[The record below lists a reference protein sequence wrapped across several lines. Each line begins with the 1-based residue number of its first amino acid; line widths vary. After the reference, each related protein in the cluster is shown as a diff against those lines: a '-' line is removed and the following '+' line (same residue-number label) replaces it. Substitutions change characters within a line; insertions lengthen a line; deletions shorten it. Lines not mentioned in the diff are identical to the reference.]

1 MTPVNHFKNSQ
12 FRTQLA
18 LCLKG
23 GIVEDHLVRG
33 MSDDLTSTLTVAKLK
48 ALCILNDLP
57 TSGKKIDL
65 LNRLLDSGLSRT
77 ELGLSET
84 SQDTIEQETQE
95 EEVVFSLEDDET
107 LTPEIEP
114 VVEKVT
120 KKEPTEVLEAEI
132 IDADLVDLT
141 EEVKKPKNISKPK
154 PKQEN
159 PMTLMEMVKKPQV
172 AAGLIVLLI
181 LGAGGW
187 YYFSSQLEPF
197 TADQLSYGDEMEYT
211 ISDGNF
217 MVSEGYVDLVIDQ
230 FETDYE
236 FCKIEIDIEKGTG
249 SVSISEGGTDQLI
262 SQSSNDRLGAVN
274 VRGGHGMSWLSVESV
289 SNYDFDELQVAF
301 HSKEDLFGTT
311 ICSDFPDKREGQAEI
326 TSTKWTE
333 LRERATIGN
342 NIDWNLRLGPD
353 QFEGNLMNYGVGGF
367 FGDLE
372 VITPG
377 FSLLL
382 QPVELQE
389 LLGNDYIDDGASG
402 FRLGWDWRV
411 LGTEVL
417 GSTEMWKIVATNKDI
432 QDYCLGSASMTLW
445 VEEGNPWATRQTVDV
460 LISGSDSSRQD
471 CSTTSKL
478 LGDYVLPEG
487 ELSMSHTFQKSSL
500 KLGSKSLEYG
510 ISYDARPMQ
519 NELTPDDDELHEWG
533 VNGIHMPD
541 HSTIRTHNL
550 ETAMQCFDYFQS
562 AASGATAALE
572 DGGYIWRAIDSDLGS
587 TTQWNVSW
595 IATDETA
602 GWVKFN
608 ITGEVSSENC
618 DFDSKGVYDDSVS
631 HNREFIPKVMNLST
645 IESNLLDSYR
655 FPELTGENAI
665 FTSSGTFHPETRVGY
680 LVVVPGS
687 GINSIF
693 SNIGDATDGATTVD
707 FSREWDTNG
716 LDHRFNLVVDATDG
730 RLVGWNYVNIK

>member
-1 MTPVNHFKNSQ
+1 
-12 FRTQLA
+12 
-18 LCLKG
+18 
-23 GIVEDHLVRG
+23 
-33 MSDDLTSTLTVAKLK
+33 MSDELTSTLTVAKLK

-57 TSGKKIDL
+57 TSGKKSEL
-65 LNRLLDSGLSRT
+65 LERLLDSGLPRT
-77 ELGLSET
+77 ELGLSDITEEIIEEET
-84 SQDTIEQETQE
+84 LE

-107 LTPEIEP
+107 LTPEAEP
-114 VVEKVT
+114 TVVEKID
-120 KKEPTEVLEAEI
+120 KKEPAEVLEAEI
-132 IDADLVDLT
+132 MDADLVELT
-141 EEVKKPKNISKPK
+141 EEVKKPKSVSKPK
-154 PKQEN
+154 PKSRQEN

-197 TADQLSYGDEMEYT
+197 TADQLSYGDEMKYT
-211 ISDGNF
+211 ISDGKF

-230 FETDYE
+230 IETDYE
-236 FCKIEIDIEKGTG
+236 FCKIEIDIESGTG
-249 SVSISEGGTDQLI
+249 GVSISEGGTDQLV
-262 SQSSNDRLGAVN
+262 SQSSNDRVGAVN

-289 SNYDFDELQVAF
+289 STYDFDDLEVAF
-301 HSKEDLFGTT
+301 HSKEELFGNT
-311 ICSDFPDKREGQAEI
+311 ICSDFPDRREGQAEI

-342 NIDWNLRLGPD
+342 NVDWKLRLGTD
-353 QFEGNLMNYGVGGF
+353 QLEGNLMNYGVGGF

-417 GSTEMWKIVATNKDI
+417 GSTEMWKIVATNKDV

-519 NELTPDDDELHEWG
+519 NELSPDDDELHEWG

-550 ETAMQCFDYFQS
+550 DTAMQCFDYFQS
-562 AASGATAALE
+562 AASGATAALD
-572 DGGYIWRAIDSDLGS
+572 DGGYIWRAIDSNLGS

-595 IATDETA
+595 IATDENA

-608 ITGEVSSENC
+608 VTGEVSSENC

-631 HNREFIPKVMNLST
+631 HNREFIPKVLNLSN
-645 IESNLLDSYR
+645 IETSLLDSNR
-655 FPELTGENAI
+655 FPELSGEKAI

-707 FSREWDTNG
+707 FSREWDADG

-730 RLVGWNYVNIK
+730 RLVGWNYVNSK

>member
-1 MTPVNHFKNSQ
+1 
-12 FRTQLA
+12 
-18 LCLKG
+18 
-23 GIVEDHLVRG
+23 
-33 MSDDLTSTLTVAKLK
+33 MSDELTSTLTVAKLK

-57 TSGKKIDL
+57 TSGKKSDL
-65 LNRLLDSGLSRT
+65 LERLLDSGLPGS
-77 ELGLSET
+77 ELGLPDIAGDDSAE
-84 SQDTIEQETQE
+84 EVHE
-95 EEVVFSLEDDET
+95 EEVIFSLEDEET
-107 LTPEIEP
+107 LTPDVEP
-114 VVEKVT
+114 DIVEAVET
-120 KKEPTEVLEAEI
+120 KQTDEVLEAEI
-132 IDADLVDLT
+132 MDADLVELT
-141 EEVKKPKNISKPK
+141 EEVKKPKRESQSKPK
-154 PKQEN
+154 SKQDS
-159 PMTLMEMVKKPQV
+159 PMTLVEMVKKPQV
-172 AAGLIVLLI
+172 AAAVIVLLI

-197 TADQLSYGDEMEYT
+197 TADQLNYGDEMKYT
-211 ISDGNF
+211 ISDGKF

-230 FETDYE
+230 IETDYE
-236 FCKIEIDIEKGTG
+236 FCKIEIDIAKGTG
-249 SVSISEGGTDQLI
+249 GVSISEGGTEQLI

-289 SNYDFDELQVAF
+289 STYDFEDLEVAF
-301 HSKEDLFGTT
+301 HSKEELFGNT
-311 ICSDFPDKREGQAEI
+311 ICSDFPDRREGQAEI

-342 NIDWNLRLGPD
+342 HVDWKLRLGTD

-389 LLGNDYIDDGASG
+389 LLGNDYIDDEASG

-417 GSTEMWKIVATNKDI
+417 GSTEMWKIVATNKDV

-519 NELTPDDDELHEWG
+519 NELSPDDDELHEWG
-533 VNGIHMPD
+533 VSGIHMPD
-541 HSTIRTHNL
+541 QSTIRTHNL
-550 ETAMQCFDYFQS
+550 DTAMQCFDHFQS
-562 AASGATAALE
+562 AASGATAALD
-572 DGGYIWRAIDSDLGS
+572 DGGYIWRAIDTNLGA

-595 IATDETA
+595 IATDESA

-608 ITGEVSSENC
+608 VTGEVSSENC

-631 HNREFIPKVMNLST
+631 HNRDFIPKVLNISN
-645 IESNLLDSYR
+645 IESNLLDSNRY
-655 FPELTGENAI
+655 PELSGENSL
-665 FTSSGTFHPETRVGY
+665 FTSSGAFHPETRVGY

-707 FSREWDTNG
+707 FSREWESNG
-716 LDHRFNLVVDATDG
+716 LDNRFNLVVDATDG
-730 RLVGWNYVNIK
+730 RLVGWNYVNSK

>member
-1 MTPVNHFKNSQ
+1 
-12 FRTQLA
+12 
-18 LCLKG
+18 
-23 GIVEDHLVRG
+23 
-33 MSDDLTSTLTVAKLK
+33 MSDELTSTLTVAKLK

-57 TSGKKIDL
+57 TSGKKSEL
-65 LNRLLDSGLSRT
+65 LQRLLDSEIPRS
-77 ELGLSET
+77 ELGLP
-84 SQDTIEQETQE
+84 DILQENNQQE
-95 EEVVFSLEDDET
+95 ESVEEVVFSLEDDDT
-107 LTPEIEP
+107 LTPDIEP
-114 VVEKVT
+114 DVVEKLDQAQTV
-120 KKEPTEVLEAEI
+120 EVLEAEI
-132 IDADLVDLT
+132 LDADLVELT
-141 EEVKKPKNISKPK
+141 EEVKKPKSVSKTISYS
-154 PKQEN
+154 KQDK
-159 PMTLMEMVKKPQV
+159 PMTLIEMVKKPQV
-172 AAGLIVLLI
+172 AAGVIVLLI
-181 LGAGGW
+181 LGAGSW

-197 TADQLSYGDEMEYT
+197 TADKLSYGDEMKYT
-211 ISDGNF
+211 ISDGKF
-217 MVSEGYVDLVIDQ
+217 MVSEGYVDLVMDQ
-230 FETDYE
+230 IETDYE
-236 FCKIEIDIEKGTG
+236 FCKIEIDIDSGTG
-249 SVSISEGGTDQLI
+249 GVSISEGGTDQLI

-289 SNYDFDELQVAF
+289 STYDFDELEVAF
-301 HSKEDLFGTT
+301 HSKEELFGST
-311 ICSDFPDKREGQAEI
+311 ICSDFPDRRVGNAEI
-326 TSTKWTE
+326 TSTKWSE

-342 NIDWNLRLGPD
+342 NVDWKLRLGTD

-389 LLGNDYIDDGASG
+389 LLANDYIDNGASG
-402 FRLGWDWRV
+402 YRLGWDWRV

-487 ELSMSHTFQKSSL
+487 ELLMSHTFQKSAL
-500 KLGSKSLEYG
+500 TLGSKSLEYG

-519 NELTPDDDELHEWG
+519 NELSPDDEDLHEWG

-550 ETAMQCFDYFQS
+550 DTAMLCFEHFQS
-562 AASGATAALE
+562 VASGATAALD
-572 DGGYIWRAIDSDLGS
+572 DGGYVWRAIDSNLGA
-587 TTQWNVSW
+587 TTQWNISW
-595 IATDETA
+595 IASDQNA

-631 HNREFIPKVMNLST
+631 HNRDFIPKVLNLSN
-645 IESNLLDSYR
+645 IEARLLDSNR
-655 FPELTGENAI
+655 FPELSGENAI

-707 FSREWDTNG
+707 FSREWDANG
-716 LDHRFNLVVDATDG
+716 LEHRFNLVVDATDG
-730 RLVGWNYVNIK
+730 RLVGWNYVNSK

>member
-1 MTPVNHFKNSQ
+1 
-12 FRTQLA
+12 
-18 LCLKG
+18 
-23 GIVEDHLVRG
+23 
-33 MSDDLTSTLTVAKLK
+33 MSDELTSTLTVAKLK

-57 TSGKKIDL
+57 TSGKKSEL
-65 LNRLLDSGLSRT
+65 LERLLDSGLPRT
-77 ELGLSET
+77 ELGLSDISEEIIEEET
-84 SQDTIEQETQE
+84 LE

-107 LTPEIEP
+107 LTPEAEP
-114 VVEKVT
+114 AVVEKID
-120 KKEPTEVLEAEI
+120 KKEPAEVLEAEI
-132 IDADLVDLT
+132 MDADLVELT
-141 EEVKKPKNISKPK
+141 EEVKKPKSVSEPK
-154 PKQEN
+154 PKSRQEN

-197 TADQLSYGDEMEYT
+197 TADQLSYGDEMKYT
-211 ISDGNF
+211 ISNGKF

-230 FETDYE
+230 IETDYE
-236 FCKIEIDIEKGTG
+236 FCKIEIDIESGTG
-249 SVSISEGGTDQLI
+249 GVSISEGGTDQLV

-289 SNYDFDELQVAF
+289 STYDFDDLEVAF
-301 HSKEDLFGTT
+301 HSKEELFGNT
-311 ICSDFPDKREGQAEI
+311 ICSDFPDRREGQAEI

-342 NIDWNLRLGPD
+342 NVDWKLRLGTD
-353 QFEGNLMNYGVGGF
+353 QLEGNLMNYGVGGF

-417 GSTEMWKIVATNKDI
+417 GSTEMWKIVATNKDV

-519 NELTPDDDELHEWG
+519 NELSPDDDELYEWG

-550 ETAMQCFDYFQS
+550 DTAMQCFDYFQS
-562 AASGATAALE
+562 AASGATAALD
-572 DGGYIWRAIDSDLGS
+572 DGGYIWRAIDSNLGS

-595 IATDETA
+595 IATDENA

-608 ITGEVSSENC
+608 VTGEVSSENC

-631 HNREFIPKVMNLST
+631 HNREFIPKVLNLSN
-645 IESNLLDSYR
+645 IETSLLDSNR
-655 FPELTGENAI
+655 FPELSGEKAI

-707 FSREWDTNG
+707 FSREWDADG

-730 RLVGWNYVNIK
+730 RLVGWNYVNSK

>member
-1 MTPVNHFKNSQ
+1 
-12 FRTQLA
+12 
-18 LCLKG
+18 
-23 GIVEDHLVRG
+23 
-33 MSDDLTSTLTVAKLK
+33 MSDELTSTLTVAKLK

-57 TSGKKIDL
+57 TSGKKSEL
-65 LNRLLDSGLSRT
+65 LERLLDSGLPRT
-77 ELGLSET
+77 ELGLSDIPEEIIEEET
-84 SQDTIEQETQE
+84 LE

-107 LTPEIEP
+107 LTPEAEP
-114 VVEKVT
+114 VVVEKID
-120 KKEPTEVLEAEI
+120 KKEPAEVLEAEI
-132 IDADLVDLT
+132 MDADLVELT
-141 EEVKKPKNISKPK
+141 EVVKKPKSVSKPK
-154 PKQEN
+154 PKSRQEN

-197 TADQLSYGDEMEYT
+197 TADQLSYGDEMKYT
-211 ISDGNF
+211 ISDGKF

-230 FETDYE
+230 IETDYE
-236 FCKIEIDIEKGTG
+236 FCKIEIDIESGTG
-249 SVSISEGGTDQLI
+249 GVSISEGGTDQLV
-262 SQSSNDRLGAVN
+262 SQSSNDRVGAVN

-289 SNYDFDELQVAF
+289 STYDFDDLEVAF
-301 HSKEDLFGTT
+301 HSKEELFGNT
-311 ICSDFPDKREGQAEI
+311 ICSDFPDRREGQAEI

-342 NIDWNLRLGPD
+342 NVDWKLRLGTD
-353 QFEGNLMNYGVGGF
+353 QLEGNLMNYGVGGF

-411 LGTEVL
+411 LGTDML
-417 GSTEMWKIVATNKDI
+417 GSTEMWKIVATNKDV

-519 NELTPDDDELHEWG
+519 NELSPDDDELHEWG

-550 ETAMQCFDYFQS
+550 DTAMQCFDYFQS
-562 AASGATAALE
+562 AASGATAALD
-572 DGGYIWRAIDSDLGS
+572 DGGYIWRAIDSNLGS

-595 IATDETA
+595 IATDENA

-608 ITGEVSSENC
+608 VTGEVSSENC

-631 HNREFIPKVMNLST
+631 HNREFIPKVLNLSN
-645 IESNLLDSYR
+645 IETSLLDSNR
-655 FPELTGENAI
+655 FPELSGEKAI

-707 FSREWDTNG
+707 FSREWDADG

-730 RLVGWNYVNIK
+730 RLVGWNYVNSK

>member
-1 MTPVNHFKNSQ
+1 
-12 FRTQLA
+12 
-18 LCLKG
+18 
-23 GIVEDHLVRG
+23 
-33 MSDDLTSTLTVAKLK
+33 MSDELTSTLTVAKLK

-57 TSGKKIDL
+57 TSGKKSEL
-65 LNRLLDSGLSRT
+65 LERLLDSGLPRT
-77 ELGLSET
+77 ELGLSDISEEI
-84 SQDTIEQETQE
+84 IEGENLE

-114 VVEKVT
+114 VVVEKID
-120 KKEPTEVLEAEI
+120 KKQPTGVLEAEI
-132 IDADLVDLT
+132 MDADLVELT
-141 EEVKKPKNISKPK
+141 EEVKKPKSTSKPK
-154 PKQEN
+154 PKSRQDN
-159 PMTLMEMVKKPQV
+159 PMTLMDMVKKPQV

-197 TADQLSYGDEMEYT
+197 TADQLSYGDEMKYT
-211 ISDGNF
+211 ISDGKF

-230 FETDYE
+230 IETDYE
-236 FCKIEIDIEKGTG
+236 FCKIEIDIESGTG
-249 SVSISEGGTDQLI
+249 GVSISEGGTDQLV

-289 SNYDFDELQVAF
+289 STYDFDDLEVAF
-301 HSKEDLFGTT
+301 HSKEELFGNT
-311 ICSDFPDKREGQAEI
+311 ICSDFPDRREGQAEI

-342 NIDWNLRLGPD
+342 NVDWKLRLGTD

-519 NELTPDDDELHEWG
+519 NELSPDDDELHEWG

-550 ETAMQCFDYFQS
+550 DTAMQCFDYFQS
-562 AASGATAALE
+562 AASGATAALD
-572 DGGYIWRAIDSDLGS
+572 DGGYIWRAIDSNLGP

-595 IATDETA
+595 IATDENA

-608 ITGEVSSENC
+608 VTGEVSSENC

-631 HNREFIPKVMNLST
+631 HNREFIPKVLNLSN
-645 IESNLLDSYR
+645 IETSLLDSNR
-655 FPELTGENAI
+655 FPELSGEKAI

-707 FSREWDTNG
+707 FSREWDADG

-730 RLVGWNYVNIK
+730 RLVGWNYVNSK

>member
-1 MTPVNHFKNSQ
+1 MKLANLFKNSQ

-33 MSDDLTSTLTVAKLK
+33 MSDELTSTLTVAKLK

-57 TSGKKIDL
+57 TSGKKSDL
-65 LNRLLDSGLSRT
+65 LERLLDSGIPRS
-77 ELGLSET
+77 ELGLPEISEE
-84 SQDTIEQETQE
+84 SIED
-95 EEVVFSLEDDET
+95 EVVFSLEDEDT
-107 LTPEIEP
+107 LTPDIEP
-114 VVEKVT
+114 EVVEKLDQQQT
-120 KKEPTEVLEAEI
+120 SEVLEAEI
-132 IDADLVDLT
+132 LDADLVGLT
-141 EEVKKPKNISKPK
+141 EEVNKPKVQSPSKPK
-154 PKQEN
+154 LSQDK
-159 PMTLMEMVKKPQV
+159 PMTLIEMVKKPQV

-197 TADQLSYGDEMEYT
+197 TADKLSYGDEMQYT
-211 ISDGNF
+211 ISDGKF
-217 MVSEGYVDLVIDQ
+217 MVSEGYVDLVMDQ
-230 FETDYE
+230 IETDYE
-236 FCKIEIDIEKGTG
+236 FCKIEIDIDSGTG
-249 SVSISEGGTDQLI
+249 GVSISEGGTDQLI
-262 SQSSNDRLGAVN
+262 SQSSDDRLGAVS
-274 VRGGHGMSWLSVESV
+274 VRGGHGMSWLSVESI
-289 SNYDFDELQVAF
+289 STYDFDDLEVAF
-301 HSKEDLFGTT
+301 HSKEELFGNT
-311 ICSDFPDKREGQAEI
+311 ICSDFPDRREGNAEI

-342 NIDWNLRLGPD
+342 NVDWKLRLGTD

-372 VITPG
+372 VVTPG

-389 LLGNDYIDDGASG
+389 LLANDYIDDGASG
-402 FRLGWDWRV
+402 YRLGWNWRV

-460 LISGSDSSRQD
+460 LISGSDSNRQD

-487 ELSMSHTFQKSSL
+487 ELLMSHTFQKSSL

-519 NELTPDDDELHEWG
+519 NELSPDDDDLHEWG
-533 VNGIHMPD
+533 TNGIHMPD

-550 ETAMQCFDYFQS
+550 DTAMQCFDYFQS
-562 AASGATAALE
+562 VASGATAALDE
-572 DGGYIWRAIDSDLGS
+572 GGYVWRAIDTNLGA
-587 TTQWNVSW
+587 TTQWNISW
-595 IATDETA
+595 IASDENA

-608 ITGEVSSENC
+608 VTGEVSSENC

-631 HNREFIPKVMNLST
+631 HNRDFIPKVLNLSK
-645 IESNLLDSYR
+645 IETSLLDYNR
-655 FPELTGENAI
+655 FPELSGENAI

-707 FSREWDTNG
+707 FSREWDAGG

-730 RLVGWNYVNIK
+730 RLVGWNYVNSK

>member
-1 MTPVNHFKNSQ
+1 
-12 FRTQLA
+12 
-18 LCLKG
+18 LKG
-23 GIVEDHLVRG
+23 GVVEAHLVTG
-33 MSDDLTSTLTVAKLK
+33 MSDELTSTLTVAKLK

-57 TSGKKIDL
+57 TSGKKSEL
-65 LNRLLDSGLSRT
+65 LERLLDSGLPRT
-77 ELGLSET
+77 ELGLSDISEEI
-84 SQDTIEQETQE
+84 IEGENLE

-114 VVEKVT
+114 AVVEKID
-120 KKEPTEVLEAEI
+120 KKQPTGVLEAEI
-132 IDADLVDLT
+132 MDADLVELT
-141 EEVKKPKNISKPK
+141 EEVKKPKSISKSKPK
-154 PKQEN
+154 SRQDN

-197 TADQLSYGDEMEYT
+197 TADQLSYGDEMKYT
-211 ISDGNF
+211 ISDGKF

-230 FETDYE
+230 IETDYE
-236 FCKIEIDIEKGTG
+236 FCKIEIDIESGTG
-249 SVSISEGGTDQLI
+249 GVSISEGGTDQLV

-289 SNYDFDELQVAF
+289 STYDFDDLEVAF
-301 HSKEDLFGTT
+301 HSKEELFGNT
-311 ICSDFPDKREGQAEI
+311 ICSDFPDRREGQAEI

-342 NIDWNLRLGPD
+342 NVDWKLRLGTD

-519 NELTPDDDELHEWG
+519 NELSPDDDELHEWG

-550 ETAMQCFDYFQS
+550 DTAMQCFDYFQS
-562 AASGATAALE
+562 AASGATAALD
-572 DGGYIWRAIDSDLGS
+572 DGGYIWRAIDSNLGP

-595 IATDETA
+595 IATDENA

-608 ITGEVSSENC
+608 VTGEVSSENC

-631 HNREFIPKVMNLST
+631 HNREFIPKVLNLSN
-645 IESNLLDSYR
+645 IETSLLDSNR
-655 FPELTGENAI
+655 FPELSGEKAI

-707 FSREWDTNG
+707 FSREWDADG

-730 RLVGWNYVNIK
+730 RLVGWNYVNSK